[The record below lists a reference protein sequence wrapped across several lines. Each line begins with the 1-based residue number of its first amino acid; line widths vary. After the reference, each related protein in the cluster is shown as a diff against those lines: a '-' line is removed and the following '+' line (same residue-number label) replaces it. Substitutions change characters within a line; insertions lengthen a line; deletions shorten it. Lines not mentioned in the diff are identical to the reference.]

1 MIKWSTL
8 LLLFVITNTNAQI
21 GCNCQSQLMRLEVEG
36 GALTNALTSSPKLQ
50 EALVPS
56 LTALFAS
63 DVFKSKVVT
72 DYPMLPMGFPA
83 NIITCNKEKADGDP
97 KFKNIDCYDPL
108 LCASSD
114 ISQEVKSEVCVALP
128 CSLIMGSQGMGKCGS
143 KTLARPTMVH
153 FPRPVGVKK
162 LEMKPLSVSTDDGVL
177 KACFDISA
185 LEITAGVD
193 VEFGKEPNLD
203 LEYERMGLDNI
214 NVKIDGNR
222 EVCMSA
228 KLDLSKPEPL
238 SEISIEHKNGNFISD
253 KMIAESMAGANVRG
267 MSGYT
272 PATLSILKLTA
283 VPPLARYFRP
293 TLEDAIQKSLAKSF
307 QLQVSTL
314 IADLDKKEP
323 TQINTPTNSFL
334 SEMGVGNIVVKKY
347 IDLMDCSLLKQ
358 ENKPIPAGHKCLN
371 QLYPFKKKN
380 LSQKDIPRPAD
391 AANMI
396 AEQMARYD
404 QVTSED
410 IRSRVASFENRMTGL
425 NLGSVFNSKLKP
437 IDKKISDKQLES
449 SMFNNI
455 QIMTKI
461 GNGTSAGVG
470 VAIPELCDID
480 NPSPHFGKSI
490 PNCPIQ
496 TYIDL
501 NELNS
506 LLTSM
511 FKSGRLCHSGKG
523 DFVPET
529 NAKGEQVRNDDG
541 SPRGNGC
548 LFSIEEDE
556 DGMRCFLN
564 GAPQLKY
571 DSVSGGYKVDLKT
584 KECFR
589 GAVALGQGKI
599 GGDINFEIGF
609 TPSICDQGDF
619 CLENG
624 NANWN
629 VVPGTARYALKDSSW
644 FNGIVKGTIDKK
656 LKEIISQTIK
666 VPLSSGSGPMSMIP
680 LEAEGRIDKGPG
692 YFGACLK
699 TK

>member
-1 MIKWSTL
+1 MRIWTTFL
-8 LLLFVITNTNAQI
+8 LFFVITNTNAQI
-21 GCNCQSQLMRLEVEG
+21 DCNCQSQLMRLEVQG
-36 GALTNALTSSPKLQ
+36 GALTNALSTSPGLQ
-50 EALVPS
+50 GALVPS
-56 LTALFAS
+56 LTALFNS
-63 DVFKSKVVT
+63 DAFKAKVVT
-72 DYPMLPMGFPA
+72 DYPMEPMGFPA
-83 NIITCNKEKADGDP
+83 NVITCNKEKEQGDP
-97 KFKNIDCYDPL
+97 KFKEINCDDPL
-108 LCASSD
+108 LCASPD
-114 ISQEVKSEVCVALP
+114 ISPEVKSEVCVSLP
-128 CSLIMGSQGMGKCGS
+128 CSLIMGSHGMEKCGS
-143 KTLARPTMVH
+143 KSLARPTMVH
-153 FPRPVGVKK
+153 FPEPVGVKK
-162 LEMKPLSVSTDDGVL
+162 LEMKPLSVSTDNGVL

-185 LEITAGVD
+185 LEIKVGVD
-193 VEFGKEPNLD
+193 LEFAKEPG
-203 LEYERMGLDNI
+203 LEYERMGMDNI
-214 NVKIDGNR
+214 NVKLDGSR

-228 KLDLSKPEPL
+228 KLDLAASEPL
-238 SEISIEHKNGNFISD
+238 SAIQIERKNGNFISD
-253 KMIAESMAGANVRG
+253 KMISEAMAGANVRG

-293 TLEDAIQKSLAKSF
+293 TLEDAVQKSLAKSF

-314 IADLDKKEP
+314 IAGLAKKEP
-323 TQINTPTNSFL
+323 TQISTPTNSFL
-334 SEMGVGNIVVKKY
+334 SEMGVGNMAVKKY
-347 IDLMDCSLLKQ
+347 VDLMDCALLKHEKKLIP
-358 ENKPIPAGHKCLN
+358 ENHKCLN
-371 QLYPFKKKN
+371 QLYPFKKKM
-380 LSQKDIPRPAD
+380 LGFKDIPRPAD
-391 AANMI
+391 AANMVS
-396 AEQMARYD
+396 EQMARYD

-410 IRSRVASFENRMTGL
+410 IRSRVAGFEDRMAVL
-425 NLGSVFNSKLKP
+425 NLSPVFNSKLKP
-437 IDKKISDKQLES
+437 ISKMISDKQLES
-449 SMFNNI
+449 SLFNNVQLI
-455 QIMTKI
+455 TNL

-470 VAIPELCDID
+470 VSIPELCDTD

-506 LLTSM
+506 LLTAM

-529 NAKGEQVRNDDG
+529 NASGEQIRNKDG

-571 DSVSGGYKVDLKT
+571 DSASSGYKVDLKT

-609 TPSICDQGDF
+609 TPSICGQGDF

-624 NANWN
+624 NAKWN
-629 VVPGTARYALKDSSW
+629 VVPETARYALKDSSW
-644 FNGIVKGTIDKK
+644 LNGVVKGTIDKK
-656 LKEIISQTIK
+656 LNEIISQTIK
-666 VPLSSGSGPMSMIP
+666 VPLSSGTGPMSMIP